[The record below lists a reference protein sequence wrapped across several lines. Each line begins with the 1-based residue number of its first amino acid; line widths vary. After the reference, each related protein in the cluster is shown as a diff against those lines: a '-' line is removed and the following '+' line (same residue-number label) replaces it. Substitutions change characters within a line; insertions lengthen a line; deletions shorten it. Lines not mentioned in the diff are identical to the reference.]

1 MNCCPC
7 GADKKT
13 AICAYLREHHTGKSR
28 AIHSE
33 DLQRLFCL
41 DGRNIRRKISAL
53 RQAGYPIC
61 SDESGYYFAD
71 SQKEINNTVYRL
83 NGMVTQ
89 VSNARTGLLFAS
101 VFPAEV
107 NVEVTVLVEGGGE
120 HAGN

>member
-28 AIHSE
+28 AIHSK

-71 SQKEINNTVYRL
+71 NQKEINNTVYRL

-89 VSNARTGLLFAS
+89 VSNARTGLLVAS

-107 NVEVTVLVEGGGE
+107 NVKIRVNLNGGE
-120 HAGN
+120 NFDG

>member
-1 MNCCPC
+1 MNCCCPC

-41 DGRNIRRKISAL
+41 
-53 RQAGYPIC
+53 
-61 SDESGYYFAD
+61 
-71 SQKEINNTVYRL
+71 YRL

-101 VFPAEV
+101 AVRGFV
-107 NVEVTVLVEGGGE
+107 
-120 HAGN
+120 